1 MARSTLIKASDM
13 TTQLFEDNRL
23 IDADE
28 LHRLIPF
35 SKMHRW
41 RLEKAGQFPRRIK
54 LPGGRKNFW
63 ILREVLAWIEEQA
76 AKRGTSTAAKQRD
89 TGGE

>member
-1 MARSTLIKASDM
+1 MNHDD
-13 TTQLFEDNRL
+13 EDPVRL
-23 IDADE
+23 IDANE
-28 LHRLIPF
+28 LHRLIPI

-41 RLEKAGQFPRRIK
+41 RLENASPSKFPRRIK

-63 ILREVLAWIEEQA
+63 ILREVLDWIEEQA